1 MEKKSLRS
9 LRWKRSWIL
18 WLLTAFIAV
27 WFLFFDTYSVMTKL
41 KLERQKKDLIER
53 TENYRQL
60 TAELDSKIESLE
72 NNPDLIEKI
81 AREDYG
87 MRKPNETV
95 YIIQKA
101 D

>member
-1 MEKKSLRS
+1 MDKKSFRS
-9 LRWKRSWIL
+9 LHWKRSWIM

-41 KLERQKKDLIER
+41 KLERQKKDLVER
-53 TENYRQL
+53 TEDYRQR
-60 TAELDSKIESLE
+60 TIELESKIEALD

>member
-1 MEKKSLRS
+1 MDKKSL
-9 LRWKRSWIL
+9 LTHHWKRSWIL

-27 WFLFFDTYSVMTKL
+27 WFLFFDTYSILTKM
-41 KLERQKKDLIER
+41 KLERQKKDLVER
-53 TENYRQL
+53 TEDYRQR
-60 TAELDSKIESLE
+60 TAELESKIEALE

-95 YIIQKA
+95 YIIQRA

>member
-18 WLLTAFIAV
+18 WLLTAFIAL

-41 KLERQKKDLIER
+41 NLERQKKDLIER

-95 YIIQKA
+95 YIILKA

>member
-1 MEKKSLRS
+1 MDKKILRS
-9 LRWKRSWIL
+9 LHWKRSWIM

-27 WFLFFDTYSVMTKL
+27 WFLFFDTYSVMTKF

-53 TENYRQL
+53 TEDYTQRI
-60 TAELDSKIESLE
+60 AELESKIESLE

-95 YIIQKA
+95 YIIQRA

>member
-18 WLLTAFIAV
+18 WLLTAFIAL

-41 KLERQKKDLIER
+41 NLERQKKDLIER